1 MNFPKQTK
9 SGRDCQCSKST
20 AYSNRGARRT
30 STGRSHLLDRNH
42 ISVRTTPAGLS
53 LGIIFTSLISYLYC
67 GSCSMLFMS
76 ISGSIPRI
84 KPDHAVSFG
93 DTIFAFA
100 KVCDNTIILY
110 TWFTSKFKSHNY
122 YQTIWN
128 VSACR
133 KLYHNFALIAIFW
146 VSYHLISISSKG
158 PIF

>member
-1 MNFPKQTK
+1 MRYPIIETLSMPSNPLPQGLDTRILWKDIWIFLNKQNQVVTVNAANP
-9 SGRDCQCSKST
+9 RLILI
-20 AYSNRGARRT
+20 GARRT

-53 LGIIFTSLISYLYC
+53 LGIIFTSLISYFYC
-67 GSCSMLFMS
+67 GSRSMLFMS

-84 KPDHAVSFG
+84 KPEPAVSFG

-100 KVCDNTIILY
+100 KVCDHTIILY

-128 VSACR
+128 VSECR
-133 KLYHNFALIAIFW
+133 
-146 VSYHLISISSKG
+146 
-158 PIF
+158 